1 MIKKKNAYKKMGL
14 ILLIAIVVGGIFGAL
29 TSATIGFWGEDLTC
43 AGRNFLQTVQELMLP
58 LIILIA
64 VLTVGYGELH
74 SRKMR
79 KLGDRIALAEDE
91 ECDQLEYQFE
101 KLSARAS
108 MMNILS
114 QVVSVLVLSAGYS
127 IKYIESSRNSHYL
140 FVCITFILCYIYNA
154 FWQVRLVKQVQRV
167 YPEKKGDPAS
177 RKFQLQWLES
187 CDEAEREIIYQSA
200 YSSYITINRIVPIL
214 LLVTMLGQL
223 IFDTGILAVIIVAMI
238 WLSVSASYLKSSV
251 CLRKKRNDASL
262 L

>member
-1 MIKKKNAYKKMGL
+1 MMKKKNAYKKMGL

-58 LIILIA
+58 LMILIA

-74 SRKMR
+74 SRKIR

-127 IKYIESSRNSHYL
+127 IKYIESSRNS
-140 FVCITFILCYIYNA
+140 
-154 FWQVRLVKQVQRV
+154 R
-167 YPEKKGDPAS
+167 AS
-177 RKFQLQWLES
+177 RRSVTCS
-187 CDEAEREIIYQSA
+187 CR
-200 YSSYITINRIVPIL
+200 NRHGCRMDP
-214 LLVTMLGQL
+214 
-223 IFDTGILAVIIVAMI
+223 D
-238 WLSVSASYLKSSV
+238 S
-251 CLRKKRNDASL
+251 
-262 L
+262 